1 MMDVKNFIF
10 KHIEKIILGIAVS
23 YLIYTIINTL
33 IILNIN
39 NYKLNARLES
49 LSNVVE
55 RKLET
60 SAPPKIETELDDAVL
75 LESRLTTPPSANVLQ
90 RPQVFSV
97 FGKEETVQDIATM
110 DTSAKEE
117 IEISPVSESTIS
129 GDIEFTFKGG
139 SADIVIIQVR
149 KLHKDKWWIESFLA
163 REGDIIGEK
172 KIISGETVD
181 FNTQCKLVE
190 IVPVAQ
196 KQMVV
201 KKQVSLK
208 NEMGEFIGTSFAE
221 EVHMIST
228 SEIVFEY
235 NKGETYN
242 LWLGELVKL
251 GTEITSV
258 SQSDKAPSIN

>member
-1 MMDVKNFIF
+1 MDIKNFIF

-23 YLIYTIINTL
+23 YLIYTVINTL

-39 NYKLNARLES
+39 SYKVNARLES
-49 LSNVVE
+49 LSNIVE

-60 SAPPKIETELDDAVL
+60 STPPKIETELDDAVL
-75 LESRLTTPPSANVLQ
+75 LESRLTIPPSADVLQ
-90 RPQVFSV
+90 RPQVFS
-97 FGKEETVQDIATM
+97 VQDIATM
-110 DTSAKEE
+110 DTSAKKETK
-117 IEISPVSESTIS
+117 ISPVSEITIS
-129 GDIEFTFKGG
+129 GDKEFTFKGG
-139 SADIVIIQVR
+139 SADIVVVQVR

-163 REGDIIGEK
+163 REGDIIGERK
-172 KIISGETVD
+172 VISGETVD

-190 IVPVAQ
+190 IAPVAQ

-208 NEMGEFIGTSFAE
+208 NEAGEFIGTSFVE

-228 SEIVFEY
+228 SKIVFEY

-242 LWLGELVKL
+242 LWLGELVKF
-251 GTEITSV
+251 GTETANV
-258 SQSDKAPSIN
+258 FQSNKASSIN

>member
-1 MMDVKNFIF
+1 MDVKNFIF

-23 YLIYTIINTL
+23 YLIYTVINTL

-39 NYKLNARLES
+39 SYKVNARLES
-49 LSNVVE
+49 LSNIVE

-60 SAPPKIETELDDAVL
+60 STPPKIETELDDAVL
-75 LESRLTTPPSANVLQ
+75 LESRLTIPPSADVLQ

-97 FGKEETVQDIATM
+97 QDIATV
-110 DTSAKEE
+110 DTSAKKETK
-117 IEISPVSESTIS
+117 ISRVSEITIS
-129 GDIEFTFKGG
+129 GDKEFTFKGG
-139 SADIVIIQVR
+139 SADIVVVQVR
-149 KLHKDKWWIESFLA
+149 KLYKDKWWIESFLA
-163 REGDIIGEK
+163 REGDIIGERK
-172 KIISGETVD
+172 VISGETVD

-190 IVPVAQ
+190 IAPVAQ

-208 NEMGEFIGTSFAE
+208 NEAGEFIGTSFVE

-228 SEIVFEY
+228 SKIVFEY

-242 LWLGELVKL
+242 LWLGELVKF
-251 GTEITSV
+251 GTETANV
-258 SQSDKAPSIN
+258 FQSNKAPSIN

>member
-1 MMDVKNFIF
+1 MMMDVKNFIF

-23 YLIYTIINTL
+23 YLIYTVINTL

-39 NYKLNARLES
+39 SYKVNTRLET
-49 LSNVVE
+49 LSNAVE
-55 RKLET
+55 RKFKT
-60 SAPPKIETELDDAVL
+60 STPPKIETELDDAVL
-75 LESRLTTPPSANVLQ
+75 LESRLTIPPSADVLQ
-90 RPQVFSV
+90 RPQVFS
-97 FGKEETVQDIATM
+97 VQDIATM
-110 DTSAKEE
+110 DTSAKKETR
-117 IEISPVSESTIS
+117 ISPVSEITIS
-129 GDIEFTFKGG
+129 GDKEFTFKGG
-139 SADIVIIQVR
+139 SADIVVVQVR

-163 REGDIIGEK
+163 REGDIIGERK
-172 KIISGETVD
+172 VISGETVD

-190 IVPVAQ
+190 IAPVAQ

-208 NEMGEFIGTSFAE
+208 NEAGEFIGTSFAE

-228 SEIVFEY
+228 SKIVFEY

-251 GTEITSV
+251 GTETIRV
-258 SQSDKAPSIN
+258 YQSEKASSIN

>member
-1 MMDVKNFIF
+1 MDIKNFIF

-23 YLIYTIINTL
+23 YLIYTVINTL

-39 NYKLNARLES
+39 SYKVNTRLET
-49 LSNVVE
+49 LSNAVE
-55 RKLET
+55 RKFKT
-60 SAPPKIETELDDAVL
+60 STPPKIETELDDAVL
-75 LESRLTTPPSANVLQ
+75 LESRLTIPPSADVLQ
-90 RPQVFSV
+90 RPQVFS
-97 FGKEETVQDIATM
+97 VQDIATM
-110 DTSAKEE
+110 DTSAKKETR
-117 IEISPVSESTIS
+117 ISPVSEITIS
-129 GDIEFTFKGG
+129 GDKEFTFKGG
-139 SADIVIIQVR
+139 SADIVVVQVR

-163 REGDIIGEK
+163 REGDLIGERK
-172 KIISGETVD
+172 VISGETVD

-190 IVPVAQ
+190 IAPVAQ

-208 NEMGEFIGTSFAE
+208 NEAGEFIGTSFAE

-228 SEIVFEY
+228 SKIVFEY

-251 GTEITSV
+251 GTETIRV
-258 SQSDKAPSIN
+258 YQSEKASSIN

>member
-23 YLIYTIINTL
+23 YLIYTVINTL

-39 NYKLNARLES
+39 SYKVNARLES

-60 SAPPKIETELDDAVL
+60 STPPKIETELDDAVL
-75 LESRLTTPPSANVLQ
+75 LESRLTIPPSADVLQ

-110 DTSAKEE
+110 DTSAKKGTK
-117 IEISPVSESTIS
+117 ISPVSEI

-149 KLHKDKWWIESFLA
+149 KLYLLKMKRGNLLGLLL
-163 REGDIIGEK
+163 RK
-172 KIISGETVD
+172 KHI
-181 FNTQCKLVE
+181 
-190 IVPVAQ
+190 
-196 KQMVV
+196 
-201 KKQVSLK
+201 
-208 NEMGEFIGTSFAE
+208 
-221 EVHMIST
+221 
-228 SEIVFEY
+228 
-235 NKGETYN
+235 
-242 LWLGELVKL
+242 
-251 GTEITSV
+251 
-258 SQSDKAPSIN
+258 

>member
-1 MMDVKNFIF
+1 MDIKNFIF

-23 YLIYTIINTL
+23 YLIYTVINTL

-39 NYKLNARLES
+39 SYKVNARLES
-49 LSNVVE
+49 LSNIVE

-60 SAPPKIETELDDAVL
+60 STPPKIETELDDAVL
-75 LESRLTTPPSANVLQ
+75 LESRLTIPPSADVLQ
-90 RPQVFSV
+90 RPQVFS
-97 FGKEETVQDIATM
+97 VQDIATM
-110 DTSAKEE
+110 DTSAKKETK
-117 IEISPVSESTIS
+117 ISPVSEITIS
-129 GDIEFTFKGG
+129 GDKEFTFKGG
-139 SADIVIIQVR
+139 SADIVVVQVR

-163 REGDIIGEK
+163 REGDIIGERK
-172 KIISGETVD
+172 VISGETVD

-190 IVPVAQ
+190 IAPVAQ

-208 NEMGEFIGTSFAE
+208 NEVGEFIGTSFVE

-228 SEIVFEY
+228 SKIVFEY

-242 LWLGELVKL
+242 LWLGELVKF
-251 GTEITSV
+251 GTETANV
-258 SQSDKAPSIN
+258 FQSNKASSIN

>member
-23 YLIYTIINTL
+23 YLIYTVINTL

-39 NYKLNARLES
+39 SYKVNARLES

-60 SAPPKIETELDDAVL
+60 STPPKIETELYDAVL
-75 LESRLTTPPSANVLQ
+75 LESRLTIPPSADVLQ

-110 DTSAKEE
+110 DTSAKKGTK
-117 IEISPVSESTIS
+117 ISPVSEI

-163 REGDIIGEK
+163 REGDIIGERK
-172 KIISGETVD
+172 VISGETVD

-190 IVPVAQ
+190 IVSVAQ
-196 KQMVV
+196 KEMVV
-201 KKQVSLK
+201 KKTISIK
-208 NEMGEFIGTSFAE
+208 NEAGEFVGTSFAE
-221 EVHMIST
+221 ETHMIST
-228 SEIVFEY
+228 CKIVFEY
-235 NKGETYN
+235 KKGETYN
-242 LWLGELVKL
+242 LWLGELVKS
-251 GTEITSV
+251 GTETTGV
-258 SQSDKAPSIN
+258 YQSEKASSIN